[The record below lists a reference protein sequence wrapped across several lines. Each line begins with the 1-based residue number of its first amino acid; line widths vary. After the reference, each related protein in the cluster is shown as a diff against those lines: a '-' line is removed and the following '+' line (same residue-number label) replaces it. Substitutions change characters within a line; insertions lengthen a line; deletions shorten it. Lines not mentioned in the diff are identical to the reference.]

1 MSVNVLEDPTAPET
15 EREHIRKFDAMRAN
29 VSLSFWSIR
38 ADPSLLAMDALVAG
52 IMGSWVQMCRLPAL
66 RSDMVIDVCVLSVCK
81 VCWM

>member
-52 IMGSWVQMCRLPAL
+52 IMGSWVHGFKCAVFLPL
-66 RSDMVIDVCVLSVCK
+66 GQT
-81 VCWM
+81 W